1 MAGKLQ
7 LSVVTPER
15 TVVETEADSVQLP
28 GELGYLGIL
37 PGHAPL
43 ITLLKPGVISWEPR
57 RRRGAAAAILGGF
70 AEIAEDRVTVLADA
84 AEKPSEVDT
93 AAAERDRAQASEE
106 IDEDRGTEGVAAARR
121 NTEIAQARLSVA
133 NRG

>member
-15 TVVETEADSVQLP
+15 TVVEAEVDSVQLP

-43 ITLLKPGVISWEPR
+43 ITLLKPGVISWSPGGGE
-57 RRRGAAAAILGGF
+57 GAAAISGGF
-70 AEIAEDRVTVLADA
+70 AEVAEDRVTVLADT
-84 AEKPSEVDT
+84 AEKTAEVDV
-93 AAAERDRAQASEE
+93 ASAEKDRSQASEE
-106 IDEDRGTEGVAAARR
+106 LRTANAEEVVDAARNR
-121 NTEIAQARLSVA
+121 VEVAEARLSVA
-133 NRG
+133 KRG

>member
-15 TVVETEADSVQLP
+15 TVVEAEVDSVQLP

-43 ITLLKPGVISWEPR
+43 ITLLKPGVISWSPGGGE
-57 RRRGAAAAILGGF
+57 GAAAISGGF
-70 AEIAEDRVTVLADA
+70 AEVAEDRVTVLADT
-84 AEKPSEVDT
+84 AEKTAEVDV
-93 AAAERDRAQASEE
+93 ASAEKDRSQASEQLRTANAE
-106 IDEDRGTEGVAAARR
+106 EVVDAARNR
-121 NTEIAQARLSVA
+121 VEVAEARLSVA
-133 NRG
+133 KRG

>member
-15 TVVETEADSVQLP
+15 TVVETEADAVQLP

-43 ITLLKPGVISWEPR
+43 ITMLKPGVVSWSPAS
-57 RRRGAAAAILGGF
+57 GDAAAAISGGF
-70 AEIAEDRVTVLADA
+70 AEVAEDRVTVLADTAERASEVDVAA
-84 AEKPSEVDT
+84 AEK
-93 AAAERDRAQASEE
+93 DRAQAAAELQSAGAREAVE
-106 IDEDRGTEGVAAARR
+106 AARR
-121 NTEIAQARLSVA
+121 RAEIAQARLSVA
-133 NRG
+133 KRG

>member
-28 GELGYLGIL
+28 GQLGYLGIL

-43 ITLLKPGVISWEPR
+43 ITLLKPGVISWSPGGGE
-57 RRRGAAAAILGGF
+57 GAAAITGGF
-70 AEIAEDRVTVLADA
+70 AEVAEDRVTVLADG
-84 AEKPSEVDT
+84 AEKPSEVDV
-93 AAAERDRAQASEE
+93 AAAERERGEAAEE
-106 IDEDRGTEGVAAARR
+106 LKTADAEGVAVARR
-121 NTEIAQARLSVA
+121 KAEIAQARLAVA
-133 NRG
+133 RRG

>member
-43 ITLLKPGVISWEPR
+43 LTLLKPGVISWSPAESE
-57 RRRGAAAAILGGF
+57 GAAAITGGF
-70 AEIAEDRVTVLADA
+70 AEVAEDKVTVLADG

-93 AAAERDRAQASEE
+93 AAAERDRAQAAEE
-106 IDEDRGTEGVAAARR
+106 LKTADADGVAAARLR
-121 NTEIAQARLSVA
+121 AEIAQARLSA
-133 NRG
+133 AKRS